1 MKKETTLRTPDRLTR
16 PKYALPPASLLPTL
30 SLLLLPTAG
39 FCAQW
44 SQQGVAARSANQPS
58 STQAGF
64 SEHVLTQPPQARR
77 ATELCPTPT
86 ALSTLVQPGQLLQ
99 LENRITHTLQ
109 SHRHGLLSDFFARYG
124 KTSKPLSHDMS
135 ISVPTQSPTG
145 FRILREDDTAQR
157 QNKSQGYHQQQL
169 APDLQLYWDDA
180 RGSQPVV
187 MVTFA
192 QSEQAGPEPDQLAWT
207 LDIAAVT
214 ADQLYVSYQ
223 LAPETVI
230 AGTSLATWRGQTAT
244 AVKLNPCMQA
254 QMLRLSEAGMAFR
267 QPDGRPSAFAA
278 LADTRLTAATRAS
291 QHCAVLVYQAD
302 RLLYRFDTDLPRC

>member
-1 MKKETTLRTPDRLTR
+1 M
-16 PKYALPPASLLPTL
+16 
-30 SLLLLPTAG
+30 
-39 FCAQW
+39 
-44 SQQGVAARSANQPS
+44 
-58 STQAGF
+58 
-64 SEHVLTQPPQARR
+64 
-77 ATELCPTPT
+77 
-86 ALSTLVQPGQLLQ
+86 QPGQLLQ
-99 LENRITHTLQ
+99 LENRITHALQ
-109 SHRHGLLSDFFARYG
+109 SHRHGLLNNFFARYG
-124 KTSKPLSHDMS
+124 KTSMPLSHDMS

-145 FRILREDDTAQR
+145 FRILHGDDTAQRSETAQR
-157 QNKSQGYHQQQL
+157 QNKLQGYHKQQL
-169 APDLQLYWDDA
+169 APDLQLYWDDTS
-180 RGSQPVV
+180 GSQPVV

-192 QSEQAGPEPDQLAWT
+192 QSEQTGPEPDQLAWT

-254 QMLRLSEAGMAFR
+254 QMLRLSEAGMTFR

-278 LADTRLTAATRAS
+278 LADTRLTAATRAW